1 MRSSGTERV
10 DLCLIKHI
18 RSATFGGARVRET
31 LLLLKTGEQMNKT
44 KAKEIL
50 GDKSQDELREII
62 TQLNA
67 KEFLFLESDI
77 ELKKA
82 VTLLLKTGDSIQ

>member
-1 MRSSGTERV
+1 MWRLPS
-10 DLCLIKHI
+10 
-18 RSATFGGARVRET
+18 T
-31 LLLLKTGEQMNKT
+31 LGKVCAQLYLKTGEQMNKT

-82 VTLLLKTGDSIQ
+82 VTLLLKTGEK

>member
-1 MRSSGTERV
+1 
-10 DLCLIKHI
+10 
-18 RSATFGGARVRET
+18 
-31 LLLLKTGEQMNKT
+31 MNKT

-82 VTLLLKTGDSIQ
+82 VTLLLKTGEK